1 MVFQSSSVCADA
13 FYSSV
18 AADDDSLRPTRSRM
32 RETMKSKPNQT
43 IVQVAAAAFS
53 AVVVK
58 EVVARRGI

>member
-18 AADDDSLRPTRSRM
+18 VADDDSLRPTRRRM
-32 RETMKSKPNQT
+32 RETMTSKPNQT

-58 EVVARRGI
+58 EVVAKRGT